1 MKSIDELL
9 RGTGEWLRSDGPMSE
24 VVISS
29 RVRLARNLNG
39 YPFICKAPPAVRA
52 ELADLLH
59 RGIEAVTRATD
70 WTYIDM
76 SGTAELDRLF
86 LVERHLISRQH
97 AEAEGSRGVAL
108 SRSETVSLMV
118 NEEDHLRM
126 QSIRSG
132 LRLDEVWAEIN
143 SIDDLLEERFDFS
156 YHPRYGYLTAC
167 PTNVGTGLRVSVM
180 LHLPGLKLTN
190 EMEKVLRSARD
201 LRLAVRGLFGEG
213 TEATGDFF
221 QISNQS
227 TLGRSEEEIIGEF
240 KTQIIP
246 RVIEYEMQA
255 RAALVRDRA
264 LALDDK
270 IWRSFGALQNARTIG
285 SEEALSHLSHLRMGI
300 HLGRFAGLDI
310 GTLNELFLL
319 TQPAH
324 LQKLLGSKLSGEER
338 SVARAEFIR
347 KRLCNN

>member
-1 MKSIDELL
+1 MKIEELL
-9 RGTGEWLRSDGPMSE
+9 NSLGEWLRSDGPMGE

-29 RVRLARNLNG
+29 RVRLARNLSG
-39 YPFICKAPPAVRA
+39 YPFLSRATPQARA

-59 RGIEAVTRATD
+59 HGIEAAMRESA

-76 SGTAELDRLF
+76 SHTGELDRQL

-97 AEAEGSRGVAL
+97 AEADGSRGVAL
-108 SRSETVSLMV
+108 SNHETVSLMV

-132 LRLDEVWAEIN
+132 FRLDDVWAEIN
-143 SIDDLLEERFDFS
+143 RIDDLLEERFEFA
-156 YHPRYGYLTAC
+156 YHARYGYLTAC

-180 LHLPGLKLTN
+180 VHLPGLKLTN
-190 EMEKVLRSARD
+190 EMERVLRAARD

-221 QISNQS
+221 QISNQC
-227 TLGRSEEEIIGEF
+227 TLGRSEDEIISEF

-246 RVIEYEMQA
+246 RVIEYELAA
-255 RAALVRDRA
+255 RRALVRDRS

-270 IWRSFGALQNARTIG
+270 IWRSFGTLQNARSIG
-285 SEEALSHLSHLRMGI
+285 SEETLAHLSHLRMGI
-300 HLGRFAGLDI
+300 HLGRFNGLDLHK
-310 GTLNELFLL
+310 LNELFLM

-324 LQKLLGSKLSGEER
+324 LQKLLGAKLSGEER

-347 KRLCNN
+347 KRLSNN